1 MKLKYRAAV
10 PIRSL
15 IFASV
20 VVVTM
25 LWAFVGYIGSYDTV
39 NNVTMNTT
47 FKISYLLATGAQTNA
62 SGLFGIFNNMSAQA
76 RSQSGSLG
84 GLNTLNTVGMVS
96 QYLLSIPATY
106 TAIISFVQNGIS
118 GVLGVGISYP
128 EANLIFLV
136 IIIII
141 LSIIS
146 AVFIFPI

>member
-1 MKLKYRAAV
+1 MKLNHRAAV

-20 VVVTM
+20 IVVTM
-25 LWAFVGYIGSYDTV
+25 LWGFVGYIGSYDTV
-39 NNVTMNTT
+39 NNITMNAT
-47 FKISYLLATGAQTNA
+47 FKNAYLSATGSQTNA
-62 SGLFGIFNNMSAQA
+62 SGLFGIFNNMSTQA
-76 RSQSGSLG
+76 RSQSSSLG

-106 TAIISFVQNGIS
+106 TAIITFVQSGIS

-128 EANLIFLV
+128 EANIIFLV
-136 IIIII
+136 VIIII
-141 LSIIS
+141 LSVIS